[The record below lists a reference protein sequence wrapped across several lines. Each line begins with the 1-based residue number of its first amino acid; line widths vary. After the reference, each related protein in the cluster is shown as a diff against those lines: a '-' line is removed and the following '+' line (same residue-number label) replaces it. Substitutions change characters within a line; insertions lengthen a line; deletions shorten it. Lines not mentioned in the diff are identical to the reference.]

1 MPIRAADPFGS
12 FIAGR
17 AAKQDEQYADSR
29 NALAQQDLETGAL
42 RNKLAQQQY
51 SQEQVQQA
59 LQKTAATASRLAQS
73 QSPRQEAQMYPEFIQ
88 GLIKQNPELAQ
99 ADDEEWRQYLGFVA
113 GQAQSQL
120 GVGPAAPAGPM
131 SPQGRVGADVKGG
144 YLTQEQGAAALAP
157 KPDHFAEAEKGRN
170 ARAAAALGAQ
180 GGAQQTVAT
189 MTPEEVEAA
198 GLPKGTVA
206 QRAANGK
213 INVIKKPDA
222 AGGGVKLTEGDKR
235 ARITFNST
243 LNAEKDIE
251 KIKGT
256 DTASFW
262 NMLAGVSPGSRWM
275 QSDEYRQY
283 EAAGLRWAANLLYL
297 KSGATATPDEIR
309 STWKQFFPQVGDG
322 QGAKDQKKAS
332 RVQELNSV
340 ADAYGLDKSQIP
352 QDAAQQAAPQSQG
365 IDEQG
370 YASLPSGTQYRAPDG
385 SLRTKR

>member
-1 MPIRAADPFGS
+1 
-12 FIAGR
+12 
-17 AAKQDEQYADSR
+17 
-29 NALAQQDLETGAL
+29 
-42 RNKLAQQQY
+42 
-51 SQEQVQQA
+51 
-59 LQKTAATASRLAQS
+59 
-73 QSPRQEAQMYPEFIQ
+73 
-88 GLIKQNPELAQ
+88 
-99 ADDEEWRQYLGFVA
+99 
-113 GQAQSQL
+113 
-120 GVGPAAPAGPM
+120 M

-144 YLTQEQGAAALAP
+144 YLTQEQGAAALAQ